1 MLSHKNPCYTI
12 RDGKDAVS
20 GQKARRSGAGPA
32 VFAGVFAKAAGR
44 AFEEQFVRP
53 APDFTS
59 GFSSAVMTLFLST
72 HHNKVDKKG
81 RVSVPSQF
89 RTELANESFQ
99 GIVVF
104 RSNVHPALEGFAYS
118 YMQEIAGRLDNF
130 DMFSEE
136 QDDLATALFGEAVQ
150 LPFDG
155 DGRIVLPVELMEFA
169 GIVEKAAFVGL
180 GGKFQI
186 WDPDLLEKRREDA
199 RRNVR
204 DKNMTLPKG
213 GKA

>member
-1 MLSHKNPCYTI
+1 
-12 RDGKDAVS
+12 
-20 GQKARRSGAGPA
+20 
-32 VFAGVFAKAAGR
+32 
-44 AFEEQFVRP
+44 
-53 APDFTS
+53 
-59 GFSSAVMTLFLST
+59 MTLFLST
-72 HHNKVDKKG
+72 HLNKVDKKG
-81 RVSVPSQF
+81 RVSVPAQF
-89 RTELANESFQ
+89 RAELSAETFQ

-118 YMQEIAGRLDNF
+118 YMQEMASRLDNF

-136 QDDLATALFGEAVQ
+136 QDDMATTLFGEAVQ

-155 DGRIVLPVELMEFA
+155 DGRIVLPHDLVEFA
-169 GIVEKAAFVGL
+169 GLDDGAAFVGL

-186 WDPDLLEKRREDA
+186 WNPKLLEKRRDEA

-213 GKA
+213 GKS